1 MAEVDTWQKQILHII
16 AYGDEHAER
25 LATAFD
31 AIDTDLKSNTIV
43 WVTVSH
49 GNDDFIKESFNDASQ
64 FIRFDCQY
72 PFVRLFSEREQNNP
86 VITLDEA
93 PEDTKIP
100 DALCKDPLMKLRMQ
114 GCRAPLAMQAL

>member
-1 MAEVDTWQKQILHII
+1 MN
-16 AYGDEHAER
+16 
-25 LATAFD
+25 F
-31 AIDTDLKSNTIV
+31 
-43 WVTVSH
+43 
-49 GNDDFIKESFNDASQ
+49 FIKESFSDASQ

-72 PFVRLFSEREQNNP
+72 PFVRLFSGARTKNP

-100 DALCKDPLMKLRMQ
+100 DASVQGPSHETQDA